1 MNNFIEKTKRFLRE
15 VKAEMAKVTWPTW
28 PELKGS
34 TILVIIVSIFFAVY
48 VGLVDMALSIIRN
61 LWL

>member
-15 VKAEMAKVTWPTW
+15 VKAEMTKVTWPTW

-34 TILVIIVSIFFAVY
+34 TILVIIVSIFFAIY
-48 VGLVDMALSIIRN
+48 VGILDVVLSFIRN
-61 LWL
+61 LLL

>member
-15 VKAEMAKVTWPTW
+15 VKAEMTKVTWPTW

-48 VGLVDMALSIIRN
+48 VGIVDMVLTLIRN
-61 LWL
+61 IWV

>member
-1 MNNFIEKTKRFLRE
+1 MNNFIEKTKRFIRE

-48 VGLVDMALSIIRN
+48 VGIVDMVLSLIRN